1 MTLALPVPIS
11 AYFAAKNA
19 RDVDG
24 MVAPFAD
31 DAGVRDEAH
40 EYHGRAAIHAWM
52 RETTGKYA
60 VTAEPLAVAAAGNKA
75 IVSARVS
82 GTFPGSPVML
92 DYAFTL
98 ADERIARLE
107 IG

>member
-1 MTLALPVPIS
+1 MNLALPEPIS
-11 AYFAAKNA
+11 AYLAAKNA

-24 MVAPFAD
+24 MVAPFAA
-31 DAGVRDEAH
+31 DAAVRDEAH
-40 EYHGRAAIHAWM
+40 EYRGHAEIHAWM
-52 RETTGKYA
+52 RETTGKFA
-60 VTAEPLAVAAAGNKA
+60 VTVEPQAVAAAGSKA